1 MKQIIS
7 LLLFL
12 AAGLCFTA
20 CEKEEK
26 IDLSTPVLRFSEIV
40 YSLGT
45 TTPLEVRLTSSR
57 PMEQNTTVPF
67 DVQGAAI
74 EGEEYELSAKDFRF
88 ATGDTAASITI
99 TPKAC
104 KEDGKTIKLTL
115 HPVEGFRFGE
125 FNFTLIEIVAEAQV
139 IASFD
144 QSSYTL
150 AQELSVNAYIKNA
163 LTGNYYSSHPG
174 NINVPFTIDPK
185 STAIEGEHFEFI
197 DNPDHLITFGPNK
210 SQASFGIRFLKWEE
224 GKNRLYL
231 NVGDAN
237 VIAGNIDQVSILVK
251 GPTTVEDLEGRWAFA
266 EALSWDYL
274 YENGIMWSYNEEEV
288 KNLPRNNSS
297 ADILEFKEGKLIP
310 HLQGDLANYF
320 REATVTFLRE
330 RSLWLNEQ
338 SNGGRPPQVTASE
351 MQLSAAN
358 VNFSATNTNI
368 RPARISFR
376 ILEDNE
382 TLEVS
387 IYDYEPTD
395 FLYDTYNMVKD
406 GTSAGECPMDENLLH
421 IRYHFKRVQ

>member
-185 STAIEGEHFEFI
+185 STAVEGEHFEFI
-197 DNPDHLITFGPNK
+197 NNPNHLITFGPNK
-210 SQASFGIRFLKWEE
+210 SQANFGIRFLKWED

-231 NVGDAN
+231 NVGDNN

-251 GPTTVEDLEGRWAFA
+251 GKVPPPSRISRDAGPSPKPFPGITSHKIFGVVTRKKSRTCLVTIPRPIFWNSRRANSSHTCKVTLPTTSGKPPSPSFGKEAF
-266 EALSWDYL
+266 
-274 YENGIMWSYNEEEV
+274 G
-288 KNLPRNNSS
+288 
-297 ADILEFKEGKLIP
+297 
-310 HLQGDLANYF
+310 
-320 REATVTFLRE
+320 
-330 RSLWLNEQ
+330 
-338 SNGGRPPQVTASE
+338 
-351 MQLSAAN
+351 
-358 VNFSATNTNI
+358 
-368 RPARISFR
+368 
-376 ILEDNE
+376 
-382 TLEVS
+382 
-387 IYDYEPTD
+387 
-395 FLYDTYNMVKD
+395 
-406 GTSAGECPMDENLLH
+406 
-421 IRYHFKRVQ
+421 